1 MLVLSREIG
10 TSITL
15 RLEDGR
21 TIEIKLLSIKEKRAR
36 VGITAP
42 ATVNIVR
49 SEIDGK
55 ATNA

>member
-1 MLVLSREIG
+1 MLVLSREVG

-21 TIEIKLLSIKEKRAR
+21 TIEIKLVGIKENRAR

-42 ATVNIVR
+42 ATINIVR
-49 SEIDGK
+49 SEIDDRTK
-55 ATNA
+55 NA